1 MGRNA
6 GIRWFGPDLKSS
18 QRGREGGGVLCQSRS
33 LRKIE
38 SHVTTF
44 IKGLGPCWK
53 IKVADACQT
62 KFDMEMV
69 H

>member
-6 GIRWFGPDLKSS
+6 GIRSDLKSS
-18 QRGREGGGVLCQSRS
+18 QGGKGWGRS
-33 LRKIE
+33 LTIKKLKKIE